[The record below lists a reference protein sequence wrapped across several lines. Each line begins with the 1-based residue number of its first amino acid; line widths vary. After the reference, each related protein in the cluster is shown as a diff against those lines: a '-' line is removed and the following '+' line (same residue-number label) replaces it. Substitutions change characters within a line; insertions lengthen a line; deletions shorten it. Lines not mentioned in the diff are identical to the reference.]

1 MTAAENG
8 VDSAISM
15 DQWVARSYAA
25 GCAAARG
32 WIAALDTDAATRAR
46 LAFAAEQWMAAINP
60 ENFLATNPQAIRRA
74 DDSGGASLAAG
85 MRLMAADVARGRV
98 SNTDEAAFEVGR
110 DLATSP
116 GAVVMK
122 NQLVELI
129 QYLPVTPRVGARP
142 LLIVPPCI
150 NKYYILDL
158 QPDNSFVRHC
168 VLAGHTVFMVSWCN
182 PGPAQAHLGWDD
194 YLQQGVVD
202 AIAAV
207 RHICGSK
214 TINALGFC
222 VGGTI
227 LSTAL
232 AALAARG
239 ERPVESLT
247 LLATLLDFSE
257 VGQLAVFVD
266 PATVALREAAL
277 AAGGLL
283 SGQELAGAFA
293 ALRPRE
299 LVWNYVSHGYLE
311 GHAPRAFDLLYWNAD
326 STNLPGPMYCW
337 YLRNMYLENS
347 LRKPGVLRALDQPVD
362 LTLLEM
368 PTYVLATR
376 EDHIVPWRSAFASM
390 GLVSGATRFVL
401 GASGH
406 IAGIVNPPAQG
417 RRSFWCVDEDGVSP
431 PTQAEHWLAAATEMP
446 GSWWTDWSTWLACFK
461 GRAVPARAWP
471 GNAQYRPLGPA
482 PGEYVK
488 VRV

>member
-1 MTAAENG
+1 MG
-8 VDSAISM
+8 VDSDVSM
-15 DQWVARSYAA
+15 DQWVARAYAA
-25 GCAAARG
+25 GCEAVRS
-32 WIAALDTDAATRAR
+32 WIATLEADAAVRAR
-46 LAFAAEQWMAAINP
+46 LAFAAEHWMAAVNP
-60 ENFLATNPQAIRRA
+60 DNFLATNPQAIRRA
-74 DDSGGASLAAG
+74 VDSGGASLAAG
-85 MRLMAADVARGRV
+85 MRLLAADVARGRV
-98 SNTDEAAFEVGR
+98 GNTDEAAFTVGH
-110 DLATSP
+110 DLATTP

-129 QYLPVTPRVGARP
+129 QYLPATPRVGARP

-158 QPDNSFVRHC
+158 RPDNSFVRHC
-168 VLAGHTVFMVSWCN
+168 IDAGHTVFMVSWCN
-182 PGPAQAHLGWDD
+182 PGPLQSHLGWDD
-194 YLQQGVVD
+194 YLQLGVVD

-207 RHICGSK
+207 RGICGAK

-227 LSTAL
+227 LATAL
-232 AALAARG
+232 AAMAARG
-239 ERPVESLT
+239 EQPVASLT

-266 PATVALREAAL
+266 AATVALYEAAL

-283 SGQELAGAFA
+283 PGKDLAGAFS

-326 STNLPGPMYCW
+326 STNLPGPMVCW
-337 YLRNMYLENS
+337 YLRNMYLENKLS
-347 LRKPGVLRALDQPVD
+347 KPGVLRSLGEQVD
-362 LTLLEM
+362 LGMLQM

-376 EDHIVPWRSAFASM
+376 EDHIVPWRSAFATI
-390 GLVSGATRFVL
+390 GLISGKARFVL

-406 IAGIVNPPAQG
+406 IAGIVNPPAPG
-417 RRSFWCVDEDGVSP
+417 RRSFWCGDRHVVSP
-431 PTQAEHWLAAATEMP
+431 QSPPEHWLAAANEFA
-446 GSWWTDWSTWLACFK
+446 GSWWGDWSAWLARFK
-461 GRAVPARAWP
+461 GGSVAARAQP
-471 GNAQYRPLGPA
+471 GNLHYQPLGPA

-488 VRV
+488 VRT